1 MRKLVLSDFVQTAY
15 VVLDDTG
22 RHGKE
27 MKHSKWKESG
37 ETDFFFNGKA
47 VIYWTYCISFT
58 LN

>member
-37 ETDFFFNGKA
+37 ETDFF
-47 VIYWTYCISFT
+47 
-58 LN
+58 